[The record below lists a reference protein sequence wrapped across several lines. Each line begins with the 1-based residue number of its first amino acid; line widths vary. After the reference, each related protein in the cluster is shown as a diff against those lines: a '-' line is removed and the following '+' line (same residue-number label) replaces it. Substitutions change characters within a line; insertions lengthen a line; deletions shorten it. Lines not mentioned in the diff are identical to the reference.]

1 MAGQGVITVFGLF
14 VLRQD
19 EVGVRLTLGRFSGVV
34 KPGLGFN
41 IPIIHKVTK
50 TKSSLQTT
58 DLPEQQI
65 VLSGNISVI
74 ISGNLNFRVKAPDR
88 ALLEVNDYRYSIQQL
103 ALTTIA
109 DVLGSK
115 TIEEVR
121 GAKLRIAEEIEAIVS
136 RTASSWGLTDVDI
149 RLTDARMDEG
159 LQRAMMRETEA
170 RKEASAIK
178 IKAESDKYVASIFA
192 DAAESLARSPG
203 AMTLRVLQTLSDVS
217 NDKTTI
223 VIPVPIDLLTRQSP
237 SAAHVSPA
245 TSAASQSSDTTAV
258 VSDVPMGEI
267 RLRGDKTVA
276 VCPSC
281 NSKYDVTAIL
291 GESKVDVAPE
301 IPGQQIKC
309 KRCNQIF
316 TLPEAE

>member
-34 KPGLGFN
+34 RPGLGFN
-41 IPIIHKVTK
+41 VPIIHKVIK

-88 ALLEVNDYRYSIQQL
+88 ALLEVNNYRYSIQQL

-121 GAKLRIAEEIEAIVS
+121 GAKLKIAEEIEAIVS
-136 RTASSWGLTDVDI
+136 RTASNWGLADVDI

-170 RKEASAIK
+170 RKEANAIK

-237 SAAHVSPA
+237 SSADISSAVSA
-245 TSAASQSSDTTAV
+245 TSQSSEPTAV
-258 VSDVPMGEI
+258 VPDVPMGEI

-276 VCPSC
+276 VCPAC
-281 NSKYDVTAIL
+281 NSKYDVTAII
-291 GESKVDVAPE
+291 GESKVDAVPE
-301 IPGQQIKC
+301 IPGQQIQC
-309 KRCNQIF
+309 KRCNQVF
-316 TLPEAE
+316 TLPEAD

>member
-34 KPGLGFN
+34 QPGLGFN
-41 IPIIHKVTK
+41 VPIIHKVIK
-50 TKSSLQTT
+50 TKSSLQTI

-88 ALLEVNDYRYSIQQL
+88 ALLAVDNYRYSIQQL

-121 GAKLRIAEEIEAIVS
+121 GAKLKIAEEIEAIVS
-136 RTASSWGLTDVDI
+136 RTASNWGLADVDI

-170 RKEASAIK
+170 RKEANAIK
-178 IKAESDKYVASIFA
+178 IKAESDKYVAGIFA
-192 DAAESLARSPG
+192 EAADSLAKSPG

-223 VIPVPIDLLTRQSP
+223 VVPVPIDLLTRQSP
-237 SAAHVSPA
+237 SPVDISSA
-245 TSAASQSSDTTAV
+245 TSATSESPELLV
-258 VSDVPMGEI
+258 NVPDVPMGKI
-267 RLRGDKTVA
+267 KIRGDKAVA
-276 VCPSC
+276 VCPAC
-281 NSKYDVTAIL
+281 NARYDVTAIL
-291 GESKVDVAPE
+291 GESKVDAAPE
-301 IPGQQIKC
+301 IPGQQIQC
-309 KRCNQIF
+309 KRCGQIF
-316 TLPEAE
+316 TLPEVD